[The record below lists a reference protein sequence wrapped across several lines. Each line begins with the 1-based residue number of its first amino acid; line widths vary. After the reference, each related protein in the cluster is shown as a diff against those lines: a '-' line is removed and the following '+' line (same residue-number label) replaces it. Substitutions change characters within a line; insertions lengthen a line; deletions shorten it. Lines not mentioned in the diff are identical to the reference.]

1 VPRQFC
7 SRYLASHAI
16 ARLGDVFG
24 YRGVRRSLRYLTMG
38 TAVARPTPMG
48 ASGTVKAALL
58 MTPHRR
64 HPIELC
70 GPLPSIALYRGAA
83 LQPPVEDQQVWEA
96 ITMSC

>member
-1 VPRQFC
+1 MPRQFG

-24 YRGVRRSLRYLTMG
+24 CRGVRRSLRYLTMG
-38 TAVARPTPMG
+38 TVVARPAPMG